1 MGIKISIIAGY
12 LLSCLLVHI
21 MLRFVNHRLDKYN
34 KIDATSIFIVT
45 LLGPVGLITG
55 LVIMTHC
62 FIDDL
67 LNIILNERK
76 NDEK

>member
-1 MGIKISIIAGY
+1 MGIKISILVGY

-21 MLRFVNHRLDKYN
+21 IFRVVNHRLDKCN

-45 LLGPVGLITG
+45 LLGPIGLITG
-55 LVIMTHC
+55 LVIITHL

-67 LNIILNERK
+67 LDIILNERK
-76 NDEK
+76 K